1 MKTRSLLPCLL
12 VYFGLVA
19 AAVAAPGASS
29 LPPNDIN
36 CKDWTHNP
44 DGSWSS
50 GPNTP
55 GMSDDRLFPGVHVMV
70 KTTGGSSYDV
80 LDVLEK
86 KCAGK
91 PSKGR

>member
-1 MKTRSLLPCLL
+1 MRMRSLPIGVLTLFSL
-12 VYFGLVA
+12 ASV
-19 AAVAAPGASS
+19 AVAAPEAAS
-29 LPPNDIN
+29 LPPNEIN

-55 GMSDDRLFPGVHVMV
+55 GMSNDTLFPGVHLVVQM
-70 KTTGGSSYDV
+70 KGGSSYDV

-86 KCAGK
+86 KCARK
-91 PSKGR
+91 R

>member
-1 MKTRSLLPCLL
+1 MKTRSLSMGVCTL
-12 VYFGLVA
+12 VSLVA
-19 AAVAAPGASS
+19 AAVAAPEAAS

-55 GMSDDRLFPGVHVMV
+55 GMSDDRLFPGVHLIART
-70 KTTGGSSYDV
+70 KTGSSYDV
-80 LDVLEK
+80 VDVLEK
-86 KCAGK
+86 KCATK
-91 PSKGR
+91 KR

>member
-1 MKTRSLLPCLL
+1 MKTRSLPIGLL
-12 VYFGLVA
+12 TLIGLMG
-19 AAVAAPGASS
+19 AAVAAPGVAA

-55 GMSDDRLFPGVHVMV
+55 GMSNDRLFPGVHVTVQM
-70 KTTGGSSYDV
+70 KTGSSYDV
-80 LDVLEK
+80 LNVLEK
-86 KCAGK
+86 KCARK
-91 PSKGR
+91 R

>member
-1 MKTRSLLPCLL
+1 MRTQSLPIGLLSLL
-12 VYFGLVA
+12 GLIAV
-19 AAVAAPGASS
+19 AVAAPPAAS

-55 GMSDDRLFPGVHVMV
+55 GMSNDRLFPGVRVVV
-70 KTTGGSSYDV
+70 KTKNGSSYEV

-86 KCAGK
+86 KCARK
-91 PSKGR
+91 P

>member
-1 MKTRSLLPCLL
+1 MKTRSLPMGLL
-12 VYFGLVA
+12 ASFGFMAV
-19 AAVAAPGASS
+19 AVAAPGASS

-55 GMSDDRLFPGVHVMV
+55 GMSNDRLFPGVHLVVTM
-70 KTTGGSSYDV
+70 KSGSTYDV

-86 KCAGK
+86 KCAK
-91 PSKGR
+91 KR